1 MDLQQD
7 DHRGAQVSGTRRRLV
22 LVEDEDF
29 TRTAVTGVLQDG
41 GFAVVAVAT
50 VAAAIDA
57 IESSD
62 PHAVVTDLDLGPGPT
77 GADLLRRV
85 ADERPWVGLVALTA
99 HRSIQLA
106 VDGSAPLPDG
116 TIMIV
121 KSRLNAMEDITT
133 AVEDSIAQVAMGTVY
148 DGAGIGDIVVT
159 SLQAEILRLMAEG
172 LSNAGIASRRG
183 TSLRAAEAAV
193 QRTLQAL
200 GLTADPDF
208 NSRVLAVRLWQSG
221 QVAVR

>member
-1 MDLQQD
+1 VSESDTHD
-7 DHRGAQVSGTRRRLV
+7 ETGSVSGLRRVV

-29 TRTAVTGVLQDG
+29 TRTAVTGVLQGG
-41 GFAVVAVAT
+41 GFAVVAVGT
-50 VAAAIDA
+50 VSSA
-57 IESSD
+57 IEAIEVTD
-62 PHAVVTDLDLGPGPT
+62 PHAVVSDLDLGPGPT

-106 VDGSAPLPDG
+106 VEGSARLPEG
-116 TIMIV
+116 AIMIV
-121 KSRLNAMEDITT
+121 KSRLESMEDITT
-133 AVEDSIAQVAMGTVY
+133 AVEDSIAQVTMGSGD
-148 DGAGIGDIVVT
+148 DGAEMGDIVVT
-159 SLQAEILRLMAEG
+159 ALQAEILRLMAEG
-172 LSNAGIASRRG
+172 LSNAGIAARRG
-183 TSLRAAEAAV
+183 TSLRAAEASV

-200 GLTADPDF
+200 GLTADPYF

>member
-1 MDLQQD
+1 MSESDTHD
-7 DHRGAQVSGTRRRLV
+7 ETGSVSGLRRVV

-29 TRTAVTGVLQDG
+29 TRTAVTGVLQGG
-41 GFAVVAVAT
+41 GFAVVAVGT
-50 VAAAIDA
+50 VSSA
-57 IESSD
+57 IEAIEVTD
-62 PHAVVTDLDLGPGPT
+62 PHAVVSDLDLGPGPT

-106 VDGSAPLPDG
+106 VEGSARLPEG
-116 TIMIV
+116 AIMIV
-121 KSRLNAMEDITT
+121 KSRLESMEDITT
-133 AVEDSIAQVAMGTVY
+133 AVEDSIAQVTMGSGD
-148 DGAGIGDIVVT
+148 DGAEMGDIVVT
-159 SLQAEILRLMAEG
+159 ALQAEILRLMAEG
-172 LSNAGIASRRG
+172 LSNAGIAARRG
-183 TSLRAAEAAV
+183 TSLRAAEASV

>member
-1 MDLQQD
+1 VSESDTHD
-7 DHRGAQVSGTRRRLV
+7 ETGSVSGLRRVV

-29 TRTAVTGVLQDG
+29 TRTAVTGVLQGG
-41 GFAVVAVAT
+41 GFAVVAVGT
-50 VAAAIDA
+50 VSSA
-57 IESSD
+57 IEAIEVTD
-62 PHAVVTDLDLGPGPT
+62 PHAVVSDLDLGPGPT

-106 VDGSAPLPDG
+106 VEGSARLPEG
-116 TIMIV
+116 AIMIV
-121 KSRLNAMEDITT
+121 KSRLESMEDITT
-133 AVEDSIAQVAMGTVY
+133 AVEDSIAQVTMGSGD
-148 DGAGIGDIVVT
+148 DGAEMGDIVVT
-159 SLQAEILRLMAEG
+159 ALQAEILRLMAEG
-172 LSNAGIASRRG
+172 LSNTGIAARRG
-183 TSLRAAEAAV
+183 TSLRAAEASV

-200 GLTADPDF
+200 GLTADPYF

>member
-1 MDLQQD
+1 VSESDTHD
-7 DHRGAQVSGTRRRLV
+7 ETGSVSGLRRVV

-29 TRTAVTGVLQDG
+29 TRTAVTGVLQGG
-41 GFAVVAVAT
+41 GFAVVAVGT
-50 VAAAIDA
+50 VSSA
-57 IESSD
+57 IEAIEVTD
-62 PHAVVTDLDLGPGPT
+62 PHAVVSDLDLGPGPT

-106 VDGSAPLPDG
+106 VEGSARLPEG
-116 TIMIV
+116 AIMIV
-121 KSRLNAMEDITT
+121 KSRLESMEDITT
-133 AVEDSIAQVAMGTVY
+133 AVEDSIAQVTMGSGD
-148 DGAGIGDIVVT
+148 DGAEMGDIVVT
-159 SLQAEILRLMAEG
+159 ALQAEILRLMAEG
-172 LSNAGIASRRG
+172 LSNAGIAARRG
-183 TSLRAAEAAV
+183 TSLRAAEASV

-221 QVAVR
+221 HVAVR

>member
-1 MDLQQD
+1 MDSPSSLD
-7 DHRGAQVSGTRRRLV
+7 GVELPGGPRRVV

-29 TRTAVTGVLQDG
+29 TRTAVAGALQGG

-50 VAAAIDA
+50 VAAAIQA
-57 IESSD
+57 IAESD
-62 PHAVVTDLDLGPGPT
+62 PHAVVSDLDLGPGPT
-77 GADLLRRV
+77 GADLLQRV

-106 VDGSAPLPDG
+106 VEGSARLPEG

-121 KSRLNAMEDITT
+121 KSRLDSMDDISD
-133 AVEDSIAQVAMGTVY
+133 AVEDSLAQVAMGSGEV
-148 DGAGIGDIVVT
+148 DAELGGVIVT
-159 SLQAEILRLMAEG
+159 TLQAEILRLMAEG

-183 TSLRAAEAAV
+183 TSVRAAEAAV

-200 GLTADPDF
+200 GLTANPEF
-208 NSRVLAVRLWQSG
+208 NSRVLAVRFWQSG
-221 QVAVR
+221 QVTVR